1 MQQQV
6 QFQFQIKA
14 VTNDVLV
21 LVRVF
26 SNLDKINTPSKIH
39 YQVLHPPRMKGR
51 TFLCI
56 NELTRCT
63 QPQPQLLNENKNI
76 KKSNSSSSTLWRTTS
91 IEFNDLWNR
100 LNQTQN
106 NWIQKQNSSK
116 MKKKKEKTKTNV
128 TIPRMQINIQKE
140 EEEEEEVLG
149 TEIFVFPF
157 VQRTMAAKGNS
168 INDKMEMKKDDN
180 ENQKEKE
187 KEEQVGT
194 EINEMDN
201 LLALPMKQWT
211 ELKLHQY
218 FQRADRLDKRGRCVN
233 DPDLIDISHAKRY
246 GGGLRYKFLCNFRH
260 PTRPKS
266 VIKQW
271 VKYTDLLPNSLYI
284 KVLDNINFDPK
295 KAKEQFNDPE
305 EEWSDDMEGV
315 EIKDKGNKSTQWY
328 PELSLPND
336 NDDDDKFDTKTKPAQ
351 ATAKSKK
358 VQKFKSF
365 SVEQFV

>member
-6 QFQFQIKA
+6 QVQFQIKA
-14 VTNDVLV
+14 VTTDVLV

-26 SNLDKINTPSKIH
+26 SNVDKVNTPIKIH

-63 QPQPQLLNENKNI
+63 QPQLFNENKYI
-76 KKSNSSSSTLWRTTS
+76 KKSNSSSTLWRATS

-106 NWIQKQNSSK
+106 NLIQKQNSSK

-140 EEEEEEVLG
+140 EEEVPVLG
-149 TEIFVFPF
+149 TEIFVP
-157 VQRTMAAKGNS
+157 AKG
-168 INDKMEMKKDDN
+168 IDKMEMKKYDN
-180 ENQKEKE
+180 ENEKE
-187 KEEQVGT
+187 KEEEVAD
-194 EINEMDN
+194 DN

-271 VKYTDLLPNSLYI
+271 VKYIDLLPNSLYI